1 MDWFIHFLCDAALE
15 ALRQWLRDWGIL
27 LLTAVI
33 AFAAILQ
40 VIAAAVQGIFAKRV
54 YNLQKFIEDTN
65 RTPHLF
71 CRIKGHAGGTVFT
84 SLEAQLSN
92 LSSHGIWIE
101 EMVIVFDGPVA
112 CAPTVTRN
120 VAIVLAASQT
130 ENWQLSCVPFSD
142 IVPVGQTQQLKF
154 KLQVKFIYSTASVI
168 GTQTSPVYD
177 VTIHQSVVTD
187 LRPER

>member
-1 MDWFIHFLCDAALE
+1 MDWFIHFVCDAALE
-15 ALRQWLRDWGIL
+15 ALKQWLSDWGNL
-27 LLTAVI
+27 RLTAVH

-71 CRIKGHAGGTVFT
+71 CRVKGHAGATVFT

-101 EMVIVFDGPVA
+101 EM
-112 CAPTVTRN
+112 
-120 VAIVLAASQT
+120 
-130 ENWQLSCVPFSD
+130 
-142 IVPVGQTQQLKF
+142 
-154 KLQVKFIYSTASVI
+154 
-168 GTQTSPVYD
+168 
-177 VTIHQSVVTD
+177 
-187 LRPER
+187 